1 MKFLIAS
8 IIGGIIG
15 YLTNW
20 IAIKMLFR
28 PYEEKKIFGMKV
40 PFTPGLIPKEK
51 TRIAKSV
58 GNAIGEHLLSSEIIV
73 KSLCSEN
80 MNNRL
85 KIWIRQKVYS
95 LITTKKT
102 LEDKFKEFLD
112 YKYEYFITAL
122 KTSLSKLTINNLKN
136 EKNRDKIKE
145 IIKIKLDK
153 ILSLNGNHITNNHI
167 YKQIKASLINNTNE
181 YLKSDNF
188 KHVLKSLI
196 IENIKDEEV
205 LNKKIGDIIPS
216 NFSSNIKVY
225 VYRKKDNLSN
235 YINEMLKEEEN
246 INKLKNILKEVIN
259 NNVNSFMSM
268 FVDINAISDK
278 TIVFLEEYLQREE
291 TKEEMVSL
299 VNKSIDK
306 ILDTDLQDIIENIP
320 ENNKDVIVDETVDIL
335 CEKFQNTEMILEIIE
350 KIESHIQGKSSLNDI
365 IEKINIDP
373 YKFINSIIDKFI
385 DSENFEVIINNLISD
400 IIENFMKTPIYEL
413 TQGNEEGILNTSYQ
427 MVKNVYNRFIENQAE
442 EVISILDIA
451 SIVEDRINEFDV
463 YLAEEIILEISSKE
477 LKAITWL
484 GGLLGALIGILSPIL
499 SKI

>member
-268 FVDINAISDK
+268 FVDVNAISDK

-350 KIESHIQGKSSLNDI
+350 KIENHIQGKSSLNDI

-499 SKI
+499 SRI

>member
-136 EKNRDKIKE
+136 EKNRDKMKE

-216 NFSSNIKVY
+216 NLSSNIKVY

-246 INKLKNILKEVIN
+246 INKLKNTLKEVIN

-268 FVDINAISDK
+268 FVDVNAISDK

>member
-28 PYEEKKIFGMKV
+28 PYEEKRIFGMKV

-112 YKYEYFITAL
+112 YKYDYFINAL
-122 KTSLSKLTINNLKN
+122 KASLSKLTINNLKN
-136 EKNRDKIKE
+136 EKNRDKVKQ

-153 ILSLNGNHITNNHI
+153 ILSLKGNHITNNYI
-167 YKQIKASLINNTNE
+167 YKQIKRGLINNTNE
-181 YLKSDNF
+181 YLKSNNF
-188 KHVLKSLI
+188 KEVLKSLI

-205 LNKKIGDIIPS
+205 LNKKIGNIIPN
-216 NFSSNIKVY
+216 NFTSNIKVY

-235 YINEMLKEEEN
+235 YINEMLKEEGN
-246 INKLKNILKEVIN
+246 INKLKNILREVIN

-268 FVDINAISDK
+268 FIDVNAISDK
-278 TIVFLEEYLQREE
+278 TIVFLEGYLQREE

-320 ENNKDVIVDETVDIL
+320 ENNKDVILDETVDIL
-335 CEKFQNTEMILEIIE
+335 CQKFQNTEMILEMIE
-350 KIESHIQGKSSLNDI
+350 KIESHFQGKNSLNDI
-365 IEKINIDP
+365 IEKININP

-385 DSENFEVIINNLISD
+385 DSENFEAIINNLISD

-442 EVISILDIA
+442 EVISILDIS

>member
-136 EKNRDKIKE
+136 EKNRDKMKE

-196 IENIKDEEV
+196 MENIKDEEV

-268 FVDINAISDK
+268 FVDVNAISDK

>member
-28 PYEEKKIFGMKV
+28 PYEEKRIFGMKV

-102 LEDKFKEFLD
+102 LEDKFKDFLD
-112 YKYEYFITAL
+112 YKYDYFINAL
-122 KTSLSKLTINNLKN
+122 KASLSKLTINNLKN
-136 EKNRDKIKE
+136 EKNRDKVKQ

-153 ILSLNGNHITNNHI
+153 ILSLKGNHITNNYI
-167 YKQIKASLINNTNE
+167 YKQIKRGLINNTNE
-181 YLKSDNF
+181 YLKSNNF
-188 KHVLKSLI
+188 KEVLKSLI

-205 LNKKIGDIIPS
+205 LNKKIGNIIPN
-216 NFSSNIKVY
+216 NFTSNIKVY

-235 YINEMLKEEEN
+235 YINEMLKEEGN
-246 INKLKNILKEVIN
+246 INKLKNILREVIN

-268 FVDINAISDK
+268 FIDVNAISDK
-278 TIVFLEEYLQREE
+278 TIVFLEGYLQREE

-320 ENNKDVIVDETVDIL
+320 ENNKDVILDETVDIL
-335 CEKFQNTEMILEIIE
+335 CQKFQNTEMILEMIE
-350 KIESHIQGKSSLNDI
+350 KIESHFQGKNSLNDI
-365 IEKINIDP
+365 IEKININP

-385 DSENFEVIINNLISD
+385 DSENFEAIINNLISD

-427 MVKNVYNRFIENQAE
+427 TVKNVYNRFIENQAE
-442 EVISILDIA
+442 EVISILDIS

>member
-28 PYEEKKIFGMKV
+28 PYEEKRIFGMKV

-51 TRIAKSV
+51 IRIAKSV

-85 KIWIRQKVYS
+85 KVWIRQKVYS

-112 YKYEYFITAL
+112 HKYEYFINAL
-122 KTSLSKLTINNLKN
+122 KVSLGNLTINNLRN
-136 EKNRDKIKE
+136 EKNRGKIKD
-145 IIKIKLDK
+145 IVKIKLDK
-153 ILSLNGNHITNNHI
+153 VLSVNGNNITNSYI
-167 YKQIKASLINNTNE
+167 YKQIKAGLINNANK
-181 YLKSDNF
+181 YLKSDDF
-188 KHVLKSLI
+188 KYNVKNLI
-196 IENIKDEEV
+196 LENIKDEENS
-205 LNKKIGDIIPS
+205 NKKISDIIPNNFTS
-216 NFSSNIKVY
+216 NLKVY
-225 VYRKKDNLSN
+225 VYRKKDNLAN
-235 YINEMLKEEEN
+235 YINETLKEEEN
-246 INKLKNILKEVIN
+246 ISKLKSILKEVIN
-259 NNVNSFMSM
+259 NNVNALMSM
-268 FVDINAISDK
+268 FVDANAISNK
-278 TIVFLEEYLQREE
+278 TIIFLEGYLQREE
-291 TKEEMVSL
+291 TKEEIVLL

-306 ILDTDLQDIIENIP
+306 ILDTDLKDIIENIP
-320 ENNKDVIVDETVDIL
+320 ENNKDVIVDETVNIL
-335 CEKFQNTEMILEIIE
+335 SQKVQTSGIILEIIE
-350 KIESHIQGKSSLNDI
+350 KIENNIQEKDSLNDI
-365 IEKINIDP
+365 IEKININP

-385 DSENFEVIINNLISD
+385 NGENFEMIINNLINSV
-400 IIENFMKTPIYEL
+400 IENFMKTPICEL
-413 TQGNEEGILNTSYQ
+413 TRGNEEGILNTSYK
-427 MVKNVYNRFIENQAE
+427 MVKSVYNRFIENQAE
-442 EVISILDIA
+442 EVISILDI
-451 SIVEDRINEFDV
+451 SQIVEERINEFDV

>member
-136 EKNRDKIKE
+136 EKNRDKMKE

-153 ILSLNGNHITNNHI
+153 ILSLNGNHIINNHI

-268 FVDINAISDK
+268 FVDVNAISDK

-484 GGLLGALIGILSPIL
+484 GGLLGALIGTLSPIL

>member
-8 IIGGIIG
+8 LIGGIIG

-28 PYEEKKIFGMKV
+28 PYEEKRIFGIKV

-122 KTSLSKLTINNLKN
+122 KKSLSKLTINNLKN
-136 EKNRDKIKE
+136 EKNRDKMKE

-205 LNKKIGDIIPS
+205 LNKRIGDIIPS

-246 INKLKNILKEVIN
+246 INKLKNTLKEVIN

-268 FVDINAISDK
+268 FIDLNAISDK

-291 TKEEMVSL
+291 TKEEIVSL

-320 ENNKDVIVDETVDIL
+320 ENNKNVIVDETVDIL
-335 CEKFQNTEMILEIIE
+335 CEKFQNTEMILDIIE

-365 IEKINIDP
+365 IQKINIDP
-373 YKFINSIIDKFI
+373 YKFINNIID
-385 DSENFEVIINNLISD
+385 NL
-400 IIENFMKTPIYEL
+400 
-413 TQGNEEGILNTSYQ
+413 
-427 MVKNVYNRFIENQAE
+427 
-442 EVISILDIA
+442 
-451 SIVEDRINEFDV
+451 
-463 YLAEEIILEISSKE
+463 
-477 LKAITWL
+477 
-484 GGLLGALIGILSPIL
+484 
-499 SKI
+499 

>member
-136 EKNRDKIKE
+136 EKNRDKMKE

-385 DSENFEVIINNLISD
+385 DSKNFQVIINNLISD

-427 MVKNVYNRFIENQAE
+427 TVKNVYNRFIENQAE

>member
-28 PYEEKKIFGMKV
+28 PYEEKRIFGMKV

-95 LITTKKT
+95 LIITKKT

-112 YKYEYFITAL
+112 YKYDYFINAL
-122 KTSLSKLTINNLKN
+122 KASLSKLTINNLKN
-136 EKNRDKIKE
+136 EKNRDKIKQ

-153 ILSLNGNHITNNHI
+153 ILSLKGDNITNNYI
-167 YKQIKASLINNTNE
+167 YKQIKRGLVNNTNE

-188 KHVLKSLI
+188 KEVLKSLI

-205 LNKKIGDIIPS
+205 LNKKIGNIIPD
-216 NFSSNIKVY
+216 NFTSNIKVY
-225 VYRKKDNLSN
+225 VYKKKDNLSS

-246 INKLKNILKEVIN
+246 INKLKNILREVIN

-268 FVDINAISDK
+268 FIDVNAISDK
-278 TIVFLEEYLQREE
+278 TIVFLEEYLQREG
-291 TKEEMVSL
+291 TKEEIVYL

-320 ENNKDVIVDETVDIL
+320 KNNKDVIVDETVDIL
-335 CEKFQNTEMILEIIE
+335 CQKFQNTEIILEMIE
-350 KIESHIQGKSSLNDI
+350 KIESHIQGKNSLNDI
-365 IEKINIDP
+365 IEKININP

-427 MVKNVYNRFIENQAE
+427 VVKNVYNRFIENQAG
-442 EVISILDIA
+442 EVISILDIS

-499 SKI
+499 SRI

>member
-136 EKNRDKIKE
+136 EKNRDKMKE

-153 ILSLNGNHITNNHI
+153 ILSLNGNHIINNHI

-268 FVDINAISDK
+268 FVDVNAISDK

>member
-28 PYEEKKIFGMKV
+28 PYEEKRIFGMKV

-112 YKYEYFITAL
+112 YKYDYFINAL
-122 KTSLSKLTINNLKN
+122 KASLSKLTINNLKN
-136 EKNRDKIKE
+136 EKNRDKVKQ

-153 ILSLNGNHITNNHI
+153 ILSLKGNHITNNYI
-167 YKQIKASLINNTNE
+167 YKQIKRGLINNTNE
-181 YLKSDNF
+181 YLKSNNF
-188 KHVLKSLI
+188 KEVLKSLI

-205 LNKKIGDIIPS
+205 LNKKIGNIIPN
-216 NFSSNIKVY
+216 NFTSNIKVY

-235 YINEMLKEEEN
+235 YINEMLKEEGN
-246 INKLKNILKEVIN
+246 INKLKNILREVIN

-268 FVDINAISDK
+268 FIDVNAISDK
-278 TIVFLEEYLQREE
+278 TIVFLEGYLQREE

-320 ENNKDVIVDETVDIL
+320 ENNKDVILNETVDIL
-335 CEKFQNTEMILEIIE
+335 CQKFQNTEMILEMIE
-350 KIESHIQGKSSLNDI
+350 KIESHFQGKNSLNDI
-365 IEKINIDP
+365 IEKININP

-385 DSENFEVIINNLISD
+385 DSENFEAIINNLISD

-427 MVKNVYNRFIENQAE
+427 TVKNVYNRFIENQAE
-442 EVISILDIA
+442 EVISILDIS

>member
-28 PYEEKKIFGMKV
+28 PYEEKRIFGMKV

-112 YKYEYFITAL
+112 YKYDYFINAL
-122 KTSLSKLTINNLKN
+122 KASLSKLTINNLKN
-136 EKNRDKIKE
+136 EKNRDKVKQ

-153 ILSLNGNHITNNHI
+153 ILSLKGNHITNNYI
-167 YKQIKASLINNTNE
+167 YKQIKRGLINNTNE
-181 YLKSDNF
+181 YLKSNNF
-188 KHVLKSLI
+188 KEVLKSLI

-205 LNKKIGDIIPS
+205 LNKKIGNIIPN
-216 NFSSNIKVY
+216 NFTSNIKVY

-235 YINEMLKEEEN
+235 YINEMLKEEGN
-246 INKLKNILKEVIN
+246 INKLKNILREVIN

-268 FVDINAISDK
+268 FIDVNAISDK
-278 TIVFLEEYLQREE
+278 TIVFLEGYLQREE

-320 ENNKDVIVDETVDIL
+320 ENNKDVILDETVDIL
-335 CEKFQNTEMILEIIE
+335 CQKFQNTEMILEMIE
-350 KIESHIQGKSSLNDI
+350 KIESHFQGKNSLNDI
-365 IEKINIDP
+365 IEKININP
-373 YKFINSIIDKFI
+373 YKFINSIIDKYI
-385 DSENFEVIINNLISD
+385 DSENFEAIINNLISD

-442 EVISILDIA
+442 EVISILDIS

>member
-28 PYEEKKIFGMKV
+28 PYEEKRIFGMKV

-95 LITTKKT
+95 LIITKKT

-112 YKYEYFITAL
+112 YKYDYFINAL
-122 KTSLSKLTINNLKN
+122 KASLSKLTINNLKN
-136 EKNRDKIKE
+136 EKNRDKIKQ

-153 ILSLNGNHITNNHI
+153 ILSLKGDNITNNYI
-167 YKQIKASLINNTNE
+167 YKQIKRGLVNNTNE

-188 KHVLKSLI
+188 KEVLKSLI

-205 LNKKIGDIIPS
+205 LNKKIGNIIPD
-216 NFSSNIKVY
+216 NFTSNIKVY
-225 VYRKKDNLSN
+225 VYKKKDNLSN

-246 INKLKNILKEVIN
+246 INKLKNILREVIN

-268 FVDINAISDK
+268 FIDVNAISDK
-278 TIVFLEEYLQREE
+278 TIVFLEEYLQREG
-291 TKEEMVSL
+291 TKEEIVYL

-320 ENNKDVIVDETVDIL
+320 KNNKDVIVDETVDIL
-335 CEKFQNTEMILEIIE
+335 CQKFQNTEIILEMIE
-350 KIESHIQGKSSLNDI
+350 KIESHIQGKNSLNDI
-365 IEKINIDP
+365 IEKININP

-427 MVKNVYNRFIENQAE
+427 VVKNVYNRFIENQAG
-442 EVISILDIA
+442 EVISILDIS

-499 SKI
+499 SRI

>member
-28 PYEEKKIFGMKV
+28 PYEEKKILGMKV

-268 FVDINAISDK
+268 FVDVNAISDK

-350 KIESHIQGKSSLNDI
+350 KIESHIQGKSSLNNI

>member
-28 PYEEKKIFGMKV
+28 PYEEKRIFGMKV

-102 LEDKFKEFLD
+102 LEYKFKEFLD
-112 YKYEYFITAL
+112 YKYDYFINAL
-122 KTSLSKLTINNLKN
+122 KASLSKLTINNLKN
-136 EKNRDKIKE
+136 EKNRDKVKQ

-153 ILSLNGNHITNNHI
+153 ILSLKGNHITNNYI
-167 YKQIKASLINNTNE
+167 YKQIKRGLINNTNE
-181 YLKSDNF
+181 YLKSNNF
-188 KHVLKSLI
+188 KEVLKSLI

-205 LNKKIGDIIPS
+205 LNKKIGNIIPN
-216 NFSSNIKVY
+216 NFTSNIKVY

-235 YINEMLKEEEN
+235 YINEMLKEEGN
-246 INKLKNILKEVIN
+246 INKLKNILREVIN

-268 FVDINAISDK
+268 FIDVNAISDK
-278 TIVFLEEYLQREE
+278 TIVFLEGYLQREE

-320 ENNKDVIVDETVDIL
+320 ENNKDVILDETVDIL
-335 CEKFQNTEMILEIIE
+335 CQKFQNTEMILEMIE
-350 KIESHIQGKSSLNDI
+350 KIESHFQGKNSLNDI
-365 IEKINIDP
+365 IEKININP

-385 DSENFEVIINNLISD
+385 DSENFEAIINNLISD

-427 MVKNVYNRFIENQAE
+427 IVKNVYNRFIENQAE
-442 EVISILDIA
+442 EVISILDIS

>member
-28 PYEEKKIFGMKV
+28 PYEEKRIFGMKV

-112 YKYEYFITAL
+112 YKYDYFINAL
-122 KTSLSKLTINNLKN
+122 KASLSKLTINNLKN
-136 EKNRDKIKE
+136 EKNRDKVKQ

-153 ILSLNGNHITNNHI
+153 ILSLKGNHITNNYI
-167 YKQIKASLINNTNE
+167 YKQIKRGLINNTNE
-181 YLKSDNF
+181 YLKSNNF
-188 KHVLKSLI
+188 KDVLKSLI

-205 LNKKIGDIIPS
+205 LNKKIGNIIPN
-216 NFSSNIKVY
+216 NFTSNIKVY

-235 YINEMLKEEEN
+235 YINEMLKEEGN
-246 INKLKNILKEVIN
+246 INKLKNILREVIN

-268 FVDINAISDK
+268 FIDVNAISDK
-278 TIVFLEEYLQREE
+278 TIVFLEGYLQREE

-320 ENNKDVIVDETVDIL
+320 ENNKDVILDETVDIL
-335 CEKFQNTEMILEIIE
+335 CQKFQNTEMILEMIE
-350 KIESHIQGKSSLNDI
+350 KIESHFQGKNSLNDI
-365 IEKINIDP
+365 IEKININP

-385 DSENFEVIINNLISD
+385 DSENFEAIINNLISD

-442 EVISILDIA
+442 EVISILDIS

>member
-28 PYEEKKIFGMKV
+28 PYEEKRIFGMKV

-112 YKYEYFITAL
+112 YKYEYFISAL

-136 EKNRDKIKE
+136 EKNRYKMKE

-205 LNKKIGDIIPS
+205 LNKRIGDIIPS

-246 INKLKNILKEVIN
+246 INKLKNTLKEVIN

-268 FVDINAISDK
+268 FVDVNAISDK

-291 TKEEMVSL
+291 IKEEIVSL

-320 ENNKDVIVDETVDIL
+320 ENNKNVIVDETVDIL

>member
-28 PYEEKKIFGMKV
+28 PYEEKRIFGMKV

-95 LITTKKT
+95 LIITKKT

-112 YKYEYFITAL
+112 YKYDYFINAL
-122 KTSLSKLTINNLKN
+122 KASLSKLTINNLKN
-136 EKNRDKIKE
+136 EKNRDKIKQ

-153 ILSLNGNHITNNHI
+153 ILSLKGNNITNNYI
-167 YKQIKASLINNTNE
+167 YKQIKRGLVDNTNE

-188 KHVLKSLI
+188 KEVLKSLI

-205 LNKKIGDIIPS
+205 LNKKIGNIIPD
-216 NFSSNIKVY
+216 NFTSNIKVY
-225 VYRKKDNLSN
+225 VYKKKDNLSN

-246 INKLKNILKEVIN
+246 INKLKNILREVIN

-268 FVDINAISDK
+268 FIDVNAISDK
-278 TIVFLEEYLQREE
+278 TIVFLEEYLQREG
-291 TKEEMVSL
+291 TKEEMVYL

-320 ENNKDVIVDETVDIL
+320 KNNKDVIVDETVDIL
-335 CEKFQNTEMILEIIE
+335 CQKFQNTEIILEMIE
-350 KIESHIQGKSSLNDI
+350 KIESHIQGKNSLNDI
-365 IEKINIDP
+365 IEKININP

-427 MVKNVYNRFIENQAE
+427 VVKNVYNRFIENQAG
-442 EVISILDIA
+442 EVISILDIS

-499 SKI
+499 SRI

>member
-136 EKNRDKIKE
+136 EKNRDKMKE

-153 ILSLNGNHITNNHI
+153 ILSLNGNHIINNHI

>member
-136 EKNRDKIKE
+136 EKNRDKMKE

-188 KHVLKSLI
+188 KHGLKSLI

-268 FVDINAISDK
+268 FVDVNAISDK

-365 IEKINIDP
+365 IEKINIDT
-373 YKFINSIIDKFI
+373 YKFINSIID
-385 DSENFEVIINNLISD
+385 
-400 IIENFMKTPIYEL
+400 
-413 TQGNEEGILNTSYQ
+413 
-427 MVKNVYNRFIENQAE
+427 
-442 EVISILDIA
+442 
-451 SIVEDRINEFDV
+451 
-463 YLAEEIILEISSKE
+463 
-477 LKAITWL
+477 
-484 GGLLGALIGILSPIL
+484 
-499 SKI
+499 

>member
-136 EKNRDKIKE
+136 EKNRDKMKE

-153 ILSLNGNHITNNHI
+153 ILSLNGNHIINNHI

-268 FVDINAISDK
+268 FVDVNAISDK

-427 MVKNVYNRFIENQAE
+427 MAKNVYNRFIENQAE

>member
-28 PYEEKKIFGMKV
+28 PYEEKRIFGMKV

-95 LITTKKT
+95 LIITKKT

-112 YKYEYFITAL
+112 YKYDYFINAL
-122 KTSLSKLTINNLKN
+122 KASLSKLTINNLKN
-136 EKNRDKIKE
+136 EKNRDKIKQ

-153 ILSLNGNHITNNHI
+153 ILSLKGNNITNNYI
-167 YKQIKASLINNTNE
+167 YKQIKRGLVNNTNE

-188 KHVLKSLI
+188 KEVLKSLI

-205 LNKKIGDIIPS
+205 LNKKIGNIIPD
-216 NFSSNIKVY
+216 NFTSNIKVY
-225 VYRKKDNLSN
+225 VYKKKDNLSN

-246 INKLKNILKEVIN
+246 INKLKNILREVIN

-268 FVDINAISDK
+268 FIDVNTISDK
-278 TIVFLEEYLQREE
+278 TIVFLEEYLQREG
-291 TKEEMVSL
+291 TKEEMVYL

-320 ENNKDVIVDETVDIL
+320 KNNKDVIVDETVDIL
-335 CEKFQNTEMILEIIE
+335 CQKFQNTEIILEMIE
-350 KIESHIQGKSSLNDI
+350 KIESHIQGKNSLNDI
-365 IEKINIDP
+365 IEKININP

-427 MVKNVYNRFIENQAE
+427 VVKNVYNRFIENQAG
-442 EVISILDIA
+442 EVISILDIS

-499 SKI
+499 SRI

>member
-136 EKNRDKIKE
+136 EKNRDKMKE

-268 FVDINAISDK
+268 FVDVNAISDK

-306 ILDTDLQDIIENIP
+306 ILDTDLQYIIENIP

-350 KIESHIQGKSSLNDI
+350 KIESHIQGKSFLNDI

-373 YKFINSIIDKFI
+373 YKFINNIIDKFI

>member
-28 PYEEKKIFGMKV
+28 PYEEKRIFGMKV

-112 YKYEYFITAL
+112 YKYDYFINAL
-122 KTSLSKLTINNLKN
+122 KASLSKLTINNLKN
-136 EKNRDKIKE
+136 EKNRDKVKQ

-153 ILSLNGNHITNNHI
+153 ILSLKGNHITNNYI
-167 YKQIKASLINNTNE
+167 YKQIKRGLINNTNE
-181 YLKSDNF
+181 YLKSNNF
-188 KHVLKSLI
+188 KEVLKSLI

-205 LNKKIGDIIPS
+205 LNKKIGNIIPN
-216 NFSSNIKVY
+216 NFTSNIKVY

-235 YINEMLKEEEN
+235 YINEMLKEEGN
-246 INKLKNILKEVIN
+246 INKLKNILREVIN

-268 FVDINAISDK
+268 FIDVNAISDK
-278 TIVFLEEYLQREE
+278 TIVFLEGYLQREE

-320 ENNKDVIVDETVDIL
+320 ENNKDVILNETVDIL
-335 CEKFQNTEMILEIIE
+335 CQKFQNTEMILEMIE
-350 KIESHIQGKSSLNDI
+350 KIESHFQGKNSLNDI
-365 IEKINIDP
+365 IEKININP
-373 YKFINSIIDKFI
+373 YRFINSIIDKFI
-385 DSENFEVIINNLISD
+385 DSENFEAIINNLISD

-427 MVKNVYNRFIENQAE
+427 TVKNVYNRFIENQAE
-442 EVISILDIA
+442 EVISILDIS

>member
-28 PYEEKKIFGMKV
+28 PYEEKRIFGMKV

-95 LITTKKT
+95 LIITKKT

-112 YKYEYFITAL
+112 YKYDYFINAL
-122 KTSLSKLTINNLKN
+122 KASLSKLTINNLKN
-136 EKNRDKIKE
+136 EKNRDKIKQ

-153 ILSLNGNHITNNHI
+153 ILSLKGDNITNNYI
-167 YKQIKASLINNTNE
+167 YKQIKRGLVNNTNE

-188 KHVLKSLI
+188 KEVLKSLI

-205 LNKKIGDIIPS
+205 LNKKIGNIIPD
-216 NFSSNIKVY
+216 NFTSNIKVY
-225 VYRKKDNLSN
+225 VYKKKDNLSN

-246 INKLKNILKEVIN
+246 INKLKNILREVIN

-268 FVDINAISDK
+268 FIDVNAISDK
-278 TIVFLEEYLQREE
+278 TIVFLEEYLQREG
-291 TKEEMVSL
+291 TKEEMVYL

-320 ENNKDVIVDETVDIL
+320 KNNKDVIVDETVDIL
-335 CEKFQNTEMILEIIE
+335 CQKFQNTEIILEMIE
-350 KIESHIQGKSSLNDI
+350 KIESHIQGKNSLNDI
-365 IEKINIDP
+365 IEKININP

-427 MVKNVYNRFIENQAE
+427 VVKNVYNRFIENQAG
-442 EVISILDIA
+442 EVISILDIS

-499 SKI
+499 SRI

>member
-8 IIGGIIG
+8 LIGGIIG

-28 PYEEKKIFGMKV
+28 PYEEKRIFGIKV

-122 KTSLSKLTINNLKN
+122 KKSLSKLTINNLKN
-136 EKNRDKIKE
+136 EKNRDKMKE

-205 LNKKIGDIIPS
+205 LNKRIGDIISS

-246 INKLKNILKEVIN
+246 INKLKNTLKEVIN

-268 FVDINAISDK
+268 FIDLNAISDK

-291 TKEEMVSL
+291 TKEEIVSL

-320 ENNKDVIVDETVDIL
+320 ENNKNVIVDETVDIL
-335 CEKFQNTEMILEIIE
+335 CEKFQNTEMILDIIE

-365 IEKINIDP
+365 IQKINIDP
-373 YKFINSIIDKFI
+373 YKFINNIIDKFI

-451 SIVEDRINEFDV
+451 TIVEDRINEFDV

>member
-28 PYEEKKIFGMKV
+28 PYEEKRIFGMKV

-95 LITTKKT
+95 LIITKKT

-112 YKYEYFITAL
+112 YKYDYFINAL
-122 KTSLSKLTINNLKN
+122 KASLSKLTINNLKN
-136 EKNRDKIKE
+136 EKNRDKIKQ

-153 ILSLNGNHITNNHI
+153 ILSLKGNNITNNYI
-167 YKQIKASLINNTNE
+167 YKQIKRGLVNNTNE

-188 KHVLKSLI
+188 KEVLKSLI

-205 LNKKIGDIIPS
+205 LNKKIGNIIPD
-216 NFSSNIKVY
+216 NFTSNIKVY
-225 VYRKKDNLSN
+225 VYKKKDNLSN

-246 INKLKNILKEVIN
+246 INKLKNILREVIN

-268 FVDINAISDK
+268 FIDVNAISDK
-278 TIVFLEEYLQREE
+278 TIVFLEEYLQREG
-291 TKEEMVSL
+291 TKEEMVYL
-299 VNKSIDK
+299 VSKSIDK

-320 ENNKDVIVDETVDIL
+320 KNNKDVIVDETVDIL
-335 CEKFQNTEMILEIIE
+335 CQKFQNTEIILEMIE
-350 KIESHIQGKSSLNDI
+350 KIESHIQGKNYLNDI
-365 IEKINIDP
+365 IEKININP

-427 MVKNVYNRFIENQAE
+427 VVKNVYNRFIENQAG
-442 EVISILDIA
+442 EVISILDIS

-499 SKI
+499 SRI

>member
-1 MKFLIAS
+1 MDKTK
-8 IIGGIIG
+8 GIFFDH
-15 YLTNW
+15 N
-20 IAIKMLFR
+20 
-28 PYEEKKIFGMKV
+28 
-40 PFTPGLIPKEK
+40 
-51 TRIAKSV
+51 
-58 GNAIGEHLLSSEIIV
+58 
-73 KSLCSEN
+73 
-80 MNNRL
+80 
-85 KIWIRQKVYS
+85 
-95 LITTKKT
+95 KKT

-268 FVDINAISDK
+268 FVDVNAISDK

-350 KIESHIQGKSSLNDI
+350 KIENHIQGKSSLNDI

-499 SKI
+499 SRI

>member
-28 PYEEKKIFGMKV
+28 PYEEKRIFGMKV

-112 YKYEYFITAL
+112 YKYDYFISAL
-122 KTSLSKLTINNLKN
+122 KASLSKLTINNLKN
-136 EKNRDKIKE
+136 EKNRDKVKQ

-153 ILSLNGNHITNNHI
+153 ILSLKGNHITNNYI
-167 YKQIKASLINNTNE
+167 YKQIKRGLINNTNE
-181 YLKSDNF
+181 YLKSNNF
-188 KHVLKSLI
+188 KEVLKSLI

-205 LNKKIGDIIPS
+205 LNKKIGNIIPN
-216 NFSSNIKVY
+216 NFTSNIKVY

-235 YINEMLKEEEN
+235 YINEMLKEEGN
-246 INKLKNILKEVIN
+246 INKLKNILREVIN

-268 FVDINAISDK
+268 FIDVNAISDK
-278 TIVFLEEYLQREE
+278 TIVFLEGYLQREE

-320 ENNKDVIVDETVDIL
+320 ENNKDVILDETVDIL
-335 CEKFQNTEMILEIIE
+335 CQKFQNTEMILEMIE
-350 KIESHIQGKSSLNDI
+350 KIESHFQGKNSLNDI
-365 IEKINIDP
+365 IEKININP

-385 DSENFEVIINNLISD
+385 DSENFEAIINNLISD

-442 EVISILDIA
+442 EVISILDIS

>member
-28 PYEEKKIFGMKV
+28 PYEEKRIFGMKV

-112 YKYEYFITAL
+112 YKYDYFINAL
-122 KTSLSKLTINNLKN
+122 KASLSKLTISNLKN
-136 EKNRDKIKE
+136 EKNRDKVKQ

-153 ILSLNGNHITNNHI
+153 ILSLKGNHITNNYI
-167 YKQIKASLINNTNE
+167 YKQIKRGLINNTNE
-181 YLKSDNF
+181 YLKSNNF
-188 KHVLKSLI
+188 KEVLKSLI

-205 LNKKIGDIIPS
+205 LNKKIGNIIPN
-216 NFSSNIKVY
+216 NFTSNIKVY

-235 YINEMLKEEEN
+235 YINEMLKEEGN
-246 INKLKNILKEVIN
+246 INKLKNILREVIN

-268 FVDINAISDK
+268 FIDVNAISDK
-278 TIVFLEEYLQREE
+278 TIVFLEGYLQREE

-335 CEKFQNTEMILEIIE
+335 CQKFQNTEMILEMIE
-350 KIESHIQGKSSLNDI
+350 KIESHFQGKNSLNDI
-365 IEKINIDP
+365 IEKININP
-373 YKFINSIIDKFI
+373 YKVINSIIDKFI
-385 DSENFEVIINNLISD
+385 
-400 IIENFMKTPIYEL
+400 
-413 TQGNEEGILNTSYQ
+413 
-427 MVKNVYNRFIENQAE
+427 
-442 EVISILDIA
+442 
-451 SIVEDRINEFDV
+451 
-463 YLAEEIILEISSKE
+463 
-477 LKAITWL
+477 
-484 GGLLGALIGILSPIL
+484 
-499 SKI
+499 

>member
-136 EKNRDKIKE
+136 EKNRDKMKE

-268 FVDINAISDK
+268 FVDVNAISDK

-400 IIENFMKTPIYEL
+400 IIQNFMKTPIYEL

>member
-28 PYEEKKIFGMKV
+28 PYEEKRIFGMKV

-95 LITTKKT
+95 LIITKKT

-112 YKYEYFITAL
+112 YKYDYFINAL
-122 KTSLSKLTINNLKN
+122 KASLSKLTINNLKN
-136 EKNRDKIKE
+136 EKNRDKIKQ

-153 ILSLNGNHITNNHI
+153 ILSLKGDNITNNYI
-167 YKQIKASLINNTNE
+167 YKQIKRGLVNNTNE

-188 KHVLKSLI
+188 KEVLKSLI

-205 LNKKIGDIIPS
+205 LNKKIGNIIPD
-216 NFSSNIKVY
+216 NFTSNIKVY
-225 VYRKKDNLSN
+225 VYKKKDNLSN

-246 INKLKNILKEVIN
+246 INKLKNILREVIN

-268 FVDINAISDK
+268 FIDVNAISDK
-278 TIVFLEEYLQREE
+278 TIVFLEEYLQREG
-291 TKEEMVSL
+291 TKEEMVYL

-320 ENNKDVIVDETVDIL
+320 KNNKDVIVDETVDIL
-335 CEKFQNTEMILEIIE
+335 CQKFQNTKIILEMIE
-350 KIESHIQGKSSLNDI
+350 KIESHIQGKNSLNDI
-365 IEKINIDP
+365 IEKININP

-385 DSENFEVIINNLISD
+385 DSENFEAIINNLISD

-427 MVKNVYNRFIENQAE
+427 VVKNVYNRFIENQAG
-442 EVISILDIA
+442 EVISILDIS

-499 SKI
+499 SRI

>member
-28 PYEEKKIFGMKV
+28 PYEEKRIFGMKV

-85 KIWIRQKVYS
+85 KIRIRQKVYS
-95 LITTKKT
+95 LIITKKT

-112 YKYEYFITAL
+112 YKYDYFINAL
-122 KTSLSKLTINNLKN
+122 KASLSKLTINNLKN
-136 EKNRDKIKE
+136 EKNRDKIKQ

-153 ILSLNGNHITNNHI
+153 ILSLKGNNITNNYI
-167 YKQIKASLINNTNE
+167 YKQIKRGLVNNTNE

-188 KHVLKSLI
+188 KEVLKSLI

-205 LNKKIGDIIPS
+205 LNKKIGNIIPD
-216 NFSSNIKVY
+216 NFTSNIKVY
-225 VYRKKDNLSN
+225 VYKKKDNLSN

-246 INKLKNILKEVIN
+246 INKLKNILREVIN

-268 FVDINAISDK
+268 FIDVNAISDK
-278 TIVFLEEYLQREE
+278 TIVFLEEYLQREG
-291 TKEEMVSL
+291 TKEEMVYL

-320 ENNKDVIVDETVDIL
+320 KNNKDVIVDETVDIL
-335 CEKFQNTEMILEIIE
+335 CQKFQNTEIILEMIE
-350 KIESHIQGKSSLNDI
+350 KIESHIQGKNSLNDI
-365 IEKINIDP
+365 IEKININP

-427 MVKNVYNRFIENQAE
+427 VVKNVYNRFIENQAG
-442 EVISILDIA
+442 EVISILDIS

-499 SKI
+499 SRI